1 MGSPTSLAVAT
12 IFVAVIMLYESN
24 AQLNATF
31 YGDTCSNA
39 STIVRNAV
47 QQALQSDSRI
57 GASLIRLHF
66 HDCFVNV
73 KCKLKLL
80 NKLLVNFS
88 VWCVNIYVCNWVLH
102 VVGVRWFNLAR
113 QGWKH
118 YSE

>member
-1 MGSPTSLAVAT
+1 MCSTTSLAVAT
-12 IFVAVIMLYESN
+12 IFLALFLYESN

-31 YGDTCSNA
+31 YGDTCANA

-73 KCKLKLL
+73 R
-80 NKLLVNFS
+80 S
-88 VWCVNIYVCNWVLH
+88 
-102 VVGVRWFNLAR
+102 
-113 QGWKH
+113 
-118 YSE
+118 SS